1 MWANHSAANF
11 MTTTHMV
18 NHFNFVVKRAADYK
32 IMITMNRQDQPVL
45 EERTYPTI
53 AAEAACG
60 NEFNAWS
67 VGTTAHE
74 TILPSPA
81 SVNPM
86 IIRRN
91 F

>member
-1 MWANHSAANF
+1 MWAKSFRGEFHDDNAYGESF
-11 MTTTHMV
+11 Q
-18 NHFNFVVKRAADYK
+18 FLVKRAADYK